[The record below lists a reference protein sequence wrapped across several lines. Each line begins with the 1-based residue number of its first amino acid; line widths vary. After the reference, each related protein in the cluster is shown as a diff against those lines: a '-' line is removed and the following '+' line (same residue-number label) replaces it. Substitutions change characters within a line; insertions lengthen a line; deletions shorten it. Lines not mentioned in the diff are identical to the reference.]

1 MTKSELTEIIRKVVR
16 EEVMSQL
23 PGLITEIF
31 TSKQPVAQPTRVVSE
46 QKSIKAAPSH
56 PLINVKNPAL
66 RAVLRETSGGVPSES
81 SSPLVSRAIIP
92 AELIAENKDVAAV
105 AAAMTKDY
113 RGLLKAM
120 NKTRGNSNLNFQM
133 SPPTSFEQDP
143 T

>member
-31 TSKQPVAQPTRVVSE
+31 ASKHAVQPTKVVSE
-46 QKSIKAAPSH
+46 QKQTKQTPNH

-105 AAAMTKDY
+105 AQAMTKDY

-120 NKTRGNSNLNFQM
+120 DKKRGNSNINFQSSM
-133 SPPTSFEQDP
+133 PTSFEQDP

>member
-1 MTKSELTEIIRKVVR
+1 MTKTELTEIIRKVVR
-16 EEVMSQL
+16 EEVMLQL
-23 PGLITEIF
+23 PTLITEIF
-31 TSKQPVAQPTRVVSE
+31 TSKPVARTPRVVSE
-46 QKSIKAAPSH
+46 QKSEQS

-66 RAVLRETSGGVPSES
+66 RAVLNATRGGIPSES
-81 SSPLVSRAIIP
+81 SVPMVSQTTIP

-105 AAAMTKDY
+105 AKAMTKDY

-120 NKTRGNSNLNFQM
+120 DKKRGNSTLNFQA

>member
-16 EEVMSQL
+16 EEVKAQL
-23 PGLITEIF
+23 PDLITEIF
-31 TSKQPVAQPTRVVSE
+31 SSTPPKQSTKVVTE
-46 QKSIKAAPSH
+46 QKRNPETTKH
-56 PLINVKNPAL
+56 PMMYVKNPAL
-66 RAVLRETSGGVPSES
+66 RSVLMNTAGGVPSDS
-81 SSPLVSRAIIP
+81 SVPLVSQAIIP
-92 AELIAENKDVAAV
+92 RELIAENKDVAAV

-120 NKTRGNSNLNFQM
+120 DKKRGSSTLNFQM